1 MYLARESTGNH
12 FDTTTFSRV
21 RQIFPLVN
29 NEIFSNEY
37 KNLSTRG

>member
-21 RQIFPLVN
+21 MQIFPQAN
-29 NEIFSNEY
+29 NEIFSFEFI
-37 KNLSTRG
+37 